1 MDLNI
6 THTQKQGKLLR
17 KRLAQ
22 NKNARAKVNV
32 DDVKVG
38 FAAVAGLLNW
48 AVNIDI
54 VLQLAISVAS
64 LIYISLKIRKLLS
77 K

>member
-1 MDLNI
+1 VNI
-6 THTQKQGKLLR
+6 
-17 KRLAQ
+17 
-22 NKNARAKVNV
+22 

-64 LIYISLKIRKLLS
+64 LIYISLKIRQLLS

>member
-1 MDLNI
+1 VNFDDL
-6 THTQKQGKLLR
+6 
-17 KRLAQ
+17 
-22 NKNARAKVNV
+22 
-32 DDVKVG
+32 KVG

-54 VLQLAISVAS
+54 ILQLAISVAS
-64 LIYISLKIRKLLS
+64 LLYISLKIRQLLA

>member
-1 MDLNI
+1 MNI
-6 THTQKQGKLLR
+6 
-17 KRLAQ
+17 
-22 NKNARAKVNV
+22 

-54 VLQLAISVAS
+54 ILQLAISVAS
-64 LIYISLKIRKLLS
+64 LLYISLKIRQLLS

>member
-1 MDLNI
+1 VNFDDL
-6 THTQKQGKLLR
+6 
-17 KRLAQ
+17 
-22 NKNARAKVNV
+22 
-32 DDVKVG
+32 KVG

-54 VLQLAISVAS
+54 ILQLAISVAS
-64 LIYISLKIRKLLS
+64 LLYISLKIRQLLS